1 MSSSASEARDTAGG
15 RLGGARADFVASLG
29 RKVSD
34 GRELLHALEDDPSS
48 KPARDELRRRLHALG
63 SAARLLRF
71 EAMARSL
78 QEVLAVLDRGAQSG
92 SLRQEELAFL
102 AQVFDDLPALA
113 WGEPSPREAAAQVT
127 TVTEETEDAPGLP
140 PISVLVVGGES
151 LADALTEEA
160 VVHSRTF
167 ECERTDDPQSALQLA
182 RAYAPDLV
190 LIDADHD
197 HASALVEA
205 LLDDP
210 LTEPVPMI
218 VVGTFRA
225 PEEEAR
231 FVALGVART
240 LARPIGADMIR
251 HACDELLDARE
262 GRTVRMTLGEPT
274 LEQLAERLS
283 QEFKGALIE
292 SVDPTARSLRVPLG
306 EGTEVLGALWG
317 AIARVQEIVSQRT
330 KGAIRFGGDT
340 PEGAIALAPWL
351 HQDLPGADRMVG
363 RGRGAAADVRLNGR
377 RVVVA
382 DDDPGVTWFI
392 SDLLRTAGC
401 DVHEALDGATA
412 LDLAFRV
419 QPELVVSDILMPG
432 LDGFALCRALRRDV
446 ALRDTPV
453 MLLSWKEDL
462 LQRVRELGA
471 SAAAYMRKESDSRA
485 VLSRVR
491 EVLRPRARIE
501 MRLRGDGEVRGR
513 LDDLSPRLLLELV
526 GVIRRDARVSVRDA
540 TFLYEVEIRG
550 GAPRKA
556 TRTASDG
563 SFQSGERALAM
574 LLAVGAG
581 RFSVASSSE
590 PIRGELTGTLFE
602 LLAKPL
608 AAARGALAATTGA
621 RTMEVERIVLDP
633 AVLEEY
639 LRATPD
645 PARAVLKRLAAGVS
659 PRALL
664 LAGEAAPSLVE
675 DLLSDLAA
683 RCAIRGVEAADG
695 TDLLTPAVEA
705 AFAVLT
711 GSVPPRRSVP
721 PNARPSAAPRPL
733 AVSPAAPLAPPPA
746 AAPAPPPAAVM
757 VARGP
762 EALQWSAP
770 PAPMPAT
777 ATTTTRSSSRTAAP
791 LLVSPGSAP
800 PSTRV
805 VDDDDS
811 DAPSS
816 LEDAVMREISERSPE
831 PGAVHGGLDRPPI
844 VEPSELRPRSS
855 NPPANRDDTKE
866 LLDEQAVLPSI
877 PPDAIVPGAT
887 SSEEFAV
894 AAPVF
899 GEVEVIGASRH
910 ADEVLQFTSE
920 RRLAA
925 RDRSLLP
932 APWETDDDETTSD
945 ARAPAGEREA
955 TAARESPRKET
966 AAREGPRKET
976 AARESPRTEGER
988 PGGDLPDR
996 ASPAS
1001 VGDASDDAGE
1011 RRDARAAA
1019 AATNIVSLPPE
1030 DLHEVPEEPR
1040 AREVSASE
1048 PPPATSLPWGF
1059 VLAFALLAGAVVAV
1073 LRMTAQDT
1081 ETPRPAT
1088 GSASTAMT
1096 GAAAIGTPATATP
1109 TVTAFSSAAATNAA
1123 PPGATAASAAPTN
1136 AAAPGAAVTGAT
1148 APTAA
1153 PPGATATSAAPSSAP
1168 TAPVNGTAA
1177 AASAA
1182 APARADD
1189 DLPPGS
1195 AVPAGYGAL
1204 IVGAPAGA
1212 RVLVDGVDAGGGPLS
1227 SSVQRA
1233 GYHQVRIDQDGKHTQ
1248 YVIEVRAG
1256 KTTRVRSS
1264 PLP

>member
-1 MSSSASEARDTAGG
+1 
-15 RLGGARADFVASLG
+15 
-29 RKVSD
+29 
-34 GRELLHALEDDPSS
+34 
-48 KPARDELRRRLHALG
+48 
-63 SAARLLRF
+63 
-71 EAMARSL
+71 MARSL
-78 QEVLAVLDRGAQSG
+78 QDVLAVLDRGAQSG
-92 SLRQEELAFL
+92 GLREEEVAFL
-102 AQVFDDLPALA
+102 AQVLDDLPALA
-113 WGEPSPREAAAQVT
+113 WGEPSPREAAAHVT
-127 TVTEETEDAPGLP
+127 VSEDVDDAPGLP
-140 PISVLVVGGES
+140 PISVLVVGGEA

-160 VVHSRTF
+160 VVRSRAF

-190 LIDADHD
+190 VVDADHD
-197 HASALVEA
+197 RATALVEA

-210 LTEPVPMI
+210 LTEPVPII
-218 VVGTFRA
+218 VVGTFRTPDDA
-225 PEEEAR
+225 AR
-231 FVALGVART
+231 FIALGVAKT
-240 LARPIGADMIR
+240 LAKPVGPDIVR
-251 HACDELLDARE
+251 HACDEVLDARE

-283 QEFKGALIE
+283 QEFKAALVE
-292 SVDPTARSLRVPLG
+292 SVDPTARSVRVPLG

-317 AIARVQEIVSQRT
+317 AIARVQEIVSRRT
-330 KGAIRFGGDT
+330 KGAIRFGGDA

-351 HQDLPGADRMVG
+351 HQELPGADRMVG

-485 VLSRVR
+485 VLARVR

-526 GVIRRDARVSVRDA
+526 CAIRKDARVAVRDA

-581 RFSVASSSE
+581 RFAVASSTES
-590 PIRGELTGTLFE
+590 IRGELTGTLFE
-602 LLAKPL
+602 LLARPL
-608 AAARGALAATTGA
+608 AAARGALAATTGS
-621 RTMEVERIVLDP
+621 RTMEVERISLDP
-633 AVLEEY
+633 SVLEEY

-645 PARAVLKRLAAGVS
+645 PARTVLKRLAAGAS

-695 TDLLTPAVEA
+695 TDLLTPAIEA
-705 AFAVLT
+705 ALAVLT
-711 GSVPPRRSVP
+711 GSLPPRRTVP
-721 PNARPSAAPRPL
+721 PNARPSVAPRPP
-733 AVSPAAPLAPPPA
+733 AVLPPA
-746 AAPAPPPAAVM
+746 AEAKAADP
-757 VARGP
+757 VANIAS
-762 EALQWSAP
+762 ETLQWSAP
-770 PAPMPAT
+770 PPAPVRQAT
-777 ATTTTRSSSRTAAP
+777 QPRTPQRSPVPPMIAS
-791 LLVSPGSAP
+791 GGP
-800 PSTRV
+800 PSSQRM
-805 VDDDDS
+805 VDDD

-816 LEDAVMREISERSPE
+816 LEDAVMREISDRSPD
-831 PGAVHGGLDRPPI
+831 PGAVHGGLDLPPI

-855 NPPANRDDTKE
+855 NPPANRE
-866 LLDEQAVLPSI
+866 EANEVVDEQALLPSI
-877 PPDAIVPGAT
+877 PPDAIVPAAT
-887 SSEEFAV
+887 SNEEFAV
-894 AAPVF
+894 ASPVF
-899 GEVEVIGASRH
+899 DISPSPDEVIQ
-910 ADEVLQFTSE
+910 LTSE
-920 RRLAA
+920 RRLVVRDPSPVPVPREAEPSASRREGTARQENATTLESASRGETSASRRESAA
-925 RDRSLLP
+925 RLESASR
-932 APWETDDDETTSD
+932 
-945 ARAPAGEREA
+945 RES
-955 TAARESPRKET
+955 AARLESASRQET
-966 AAREGPRKET
+966 ISSRQ
-976 AARESPRTEGER
+976 ESAVRAE
-988 PGGDLPDR
+988 
-996 ASPAS
+996 ASPARAEADGARQEAIAAPPAAI
-1001 VGDASDDAGE
+1001 VIASPLA
-1011 RRDARAAA
+1011 
-1019 AATNIVSLPPE
+1019 IVSLPPD
-1030 DLHEVPEEPR
+1030 DLHEVPD
-1040 AREVSASE
+1040 E
-1048 PPPATSLPWGF
+1048 PPPSETASASPPSTSPFGF
-1059 VLAFALLAGAVVAV
+1059 FVAFALLAGAVVGV
-1073 LRMTAQDT
+1073 LRMGGREIEA
-1081 ETPRPAT
+1081 PRSGAGPAT
-1088 GSASTAMT
+1088 TASAATAIVVTPGSASP
-1096 GAAAIGTPATATP
+1096 AI
-1109 TVTAFSSAAATNAA
+1109 
-1123 PPGATAASAAPTN
+1123 GATAAAPS
-1136 AAAPGAAVTGAT
+1136 AT
-1148 APTAA
+1148 ASSATPPTATVRT
-1153 PPGATATSAAPSSAP
+1153 TAT
-1168 TAPVNGTAA
+1168 
-1177 AASAA
+1177 
-1182 APARADD
+1182 ADD

-1195 AVPAGYGAL
+1195 AVPFGYGL
-1204 IVGAPAGA
+1204 LQISAPANA

-1233 GYHQVRIDQDGKHTQ
+1233 GYHQVRIDQDGKHIQ

-1256 KTTRVRSS
+1256 KTSRVKSS

>member
-34 GRELLHALEDDPSS
+34 ARELLNALEDDPSS

-63 SAARLLRF
+63 SGARLLRF

-92 SLRQEELAFL
+92 SLRVEELGFL
-102 AQVFDDLPALA
+102 AQVLDDLPALA

-127 TVTEETEDAPGLP
+127 TVTEDAEGAPPLP
-140 PISVLVVGGES
+140 PISVLVVGSEA

-160 VVHSRTF
+160 VVRSRAF
-167 ECERTDDPQSALQLA
+167 ECERTDDMPTALQLA

-190 LIDADHD
+190 LIDADGER
-197 HASALVEA
+197 SLELVEA

-210 LTEPVPMI
+210 MTEPVPMI

-225 PEEEAR
+225 PEESSR
-231 FVALGVART
+231 FIALGVAKT
-240 LARPIGADMIR
+240 LARPVGADMIR
-251 HACDELLDARE
+251 HACDEVLDARE

-283 QEFKGALIE
+283 QEFKAALIE
-292 SVDPTARSLRVPLG
+292 SVDRPARSVRVPLG

-317 AIARVQEIVSQRT
+317 AIARVQEIVTQRT

-351 HQDLPGADRMVG
+351 HQEVPGADRMSG

-412 LDLAFRV
+412 LDLAYRV

-485 VLSRVR
+485 VLARVR

-526 GVIRRDARVSVRDA
+526 CVIRKDARVAVRDA

-581 RFSVASSSE
+581 RFTVASSTE

-602 LLAKPL
+602 LLARPL

-621 RTMEVERIVLDP
+621 RTMEVERILLDP
-633 AVLEEY
+633 GVLEEY

-645 PARAVLKRLAAGVS
+645 PARAVLKRLAAGAS
-659 PRALL
+659 PRSLL

-711 GSVPPRRSVP
+711 GSIPSRRSVP
-721 PNARPSAAPRPL
+721 PNARPSVAPRP
-733 AVSPAAPLAPPPA
+733 PAAIPARAPEVMSVA
-746 AAPAPPPAAVM
+746 AAPAPAPEVTNVAAPPAPEAETTD
-757 VARGP
+757 AAQDFSGFAP
-762 EALQWSAP
+762 EALLWSAP
-770 PAPMPAT
+770 PAPLA
-777 ATTTTRSSSRTAAP
+777 ASASREPSGRAAP
-791 LLVSPGSAP
+791 RSGGPLPGVPAVAP
-800 PSTRV
+800 PTRV

-816 LEDAVMREISERSPE
+816 LADAVMREISERSPE
-831 PGAVHGGLDRPPI
+831 PGAVHGGLDLPPI

-855 NPPANRDDTKE
+855 NPPANREEPKE
-866 LLDEQAVLPSI
+866 AVDEHALLPSI
-877 PPDAIVPGAT
+877 PPDAIVPAAA
-887 SSEEFAV
+887 SNEEFVV

-899 GEVEVIGASRH
+899 GDATGAPS
-910 ADEVLQFTSE
+910 AETETEPAAETETETDTDEAFQLTSE
-920 RRLAA
+920 RRLVA
-925 RDRSLLP
+925 RDSGPLP
-932 APWETDDDETTSD
+932 AAEAKAAPEPRAPWEDSTEEEEANARD
-945 ARAPAGEREA
+945 AA
-955 TAARESPRKET
+955 AARQSARE
-966 AAREGPRKET
+966 AREG
-976 AARESPRTEGER
+976 
-988 PGGDLPDR
+988 
-996 ASPAS
+996 
-1001 VGDASDDAGE
+1001 
-1011 RRDARAAA
+1011 ARAVEAPQA
-1019 AATNIVSLPPE
+1019 QAIVSLPPD
-1030 DLHEVPEEPR
+1030 DLHEDPDEPQPR
-1040 AREVSASE
+1040 AAPASE
-1048 PPPATSLPWGF
+1048 PPAGSASPWGF
-1059 VLAFALLAGAVVAV
+1059 VLAFALLAGAIVAV
-1073 LRMTAQDT
+1073 LKMTNGDIEA
-1081 ETPRPAT
+1081 PRPGA
-1088 GSASTAMT
+1088 SAASTASHAPVST
-1096 GAAAIGTPATATP
+1096 AAAPAPTTTGVGPTGGAGTAPGGTAPTP
-1109 TVTAFSSAAATNAA
+1109 TGTAPAI
-1123 PPGATAASAAPTN
+1123 GAAPTN
-1136 AAAPGAAVTGAT
+1136 TGMG
-1148 APTAA
+1148 PTAA
-1153 PPGATATSAAPSSAP
+1153 TAAVAAP
-1168 TAPVNGTAA
+1168 
-1177 AASAA
+1177 
-1182 APARADD
+1182 ADD
-1189 DLPPGS
+1189 DLPPGAS
-1195 AVPAGYGAL
+1195 VPFGYGL
-1204 IVGAPAGA
+1204 LQISAPATA
-1212 RVLVDGVDAGGGPLS
+1212 RVLVDGVDAGSGPLS

-1233 GYHQVRIDQDGKHTQ
+1233 GYHQVRIDQDGKHSQ
-1248 YVIEVRAG
+1248 YVIEVRAA
-1256 KTTRVRSS
+1256 KTTRVKSS